1 MTELF
6 HWDKNT

>member
-6 HWDKNT
+6 K